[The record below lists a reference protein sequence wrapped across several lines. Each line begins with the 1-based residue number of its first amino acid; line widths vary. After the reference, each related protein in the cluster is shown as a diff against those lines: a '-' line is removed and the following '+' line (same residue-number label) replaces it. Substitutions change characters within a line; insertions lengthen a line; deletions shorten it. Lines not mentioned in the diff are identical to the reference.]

1 MSRIG
6 FRIPLTYRAILF
18 GGLAG
23 SWFTGLTFYYMN
35 NWVTVEG
42 AFGPMKHPAQ
52 QFVIMGH
59 GAAAFIMLMCF
70 GVLVVNHLP
79 SAWRLRR
86 SRYLGITLTTLFSF
100 QIITAYVLYYIA
112 GEESRALVSN
122 LHAFSGASIPIVL
135 IGHIIRGRMQRR
147 LAPSQPP

>member
-1 MSRIG
+1 MSKIG
-6 FRIPLTYRAILF
+6 FRIPLTYRVILF
-18 GGLAG
+18 VGLTSSWCTGLA
-23 SWFTGLTFYYMN
+23 FYYMN

-59 GAAAFIMLMCF
+59 GAAAFVMLMCF

-86 SRYLGITLTTLFSF
+86 SRYLGITLTALFSF
-100 QIITAYVLYYIA
+100 QIITAYILYYIA
-112 GEESRALVSN
+112 GEESRALISN
-122 LHAFSGASIPIVL
+122 LHVFSGASIPIVL
-135 IGHIIRGRMQRR
+135 IGHIIRGRIQRR

>member
-1 MSRIG
+1 MSKIG

-18 GGLAG
+18 IGLAS
-23 SWFTGLTFYYMN
+23 SWCTGLIFYYMN

-59 GAAAFIMLMCF
+59 GAAAFVMLMCF

-100 QIITAYVLYYIA
+100 QIITAYILYYIA
-112 GEESRALVSN
+112 REESRALISN
-122 LHAFSGASIPIVL
+122 LHALSGASIPIILV
-135 IGHIIRGRMQRR
+135 GHIIRGRMQRR

>member
-18 GGLAG
+18 VGLAG

-70 GVLVVNHLP
+70 GVLAVNHLP
-79 SAWRLRR
+79 AAWRLRR
-86 SRYLGITLTTLFSF
+86 SRYLGITLTALLSF
-100 QIITAYVLYYIA
+100 QIITAYILYYIA
-112 GEESRALVSN
+112 GEESRALISN
-122 LHAFSGASIPIVL
+122 LHTLSGASIPIVL

-147 LAPSQPP
+147 SAPSQPP

>member
-1 MSRIG
+1 MSKIG

-18 GGLAG
+18 IGLAS
-23 SWFTGLTFYYMN
+23 SWCTGLIFYYMN

-59 GAAAFIMLMCF
+59 GAAAFVMLMCF

-100 QIITAYVLYYIA
+100 QIITAYILYYIA
-112 GEESRALVSN
+112 SEESRALISN
-122 LHAFSGASIPIVL
+122 LHALSGASIPIILV
-135 IGHIIRGRMQRR
+135 GHIIRGRMQRR

>member
-1 MSRIG
+1 MSKIG

-18 GGLAG
+18 IGLAS
-23 SWFTGLTFYYMN
+23 SWCTGLIFYYMN

-59 GAAAFIMLMCF
+59 GAAAFVMLMCF

-100 QIITAYVLYYIA
+100 QIITAYILYYIA
-112 GEESRALVSN
+112 GEESRALISN
-122 LHAFSGASIPIVL
+122 LHALSGASIPIILV
-135 IGHIIRGRMQRR
+135 GHIIRGRMQRR

>member
-1 MSRIG
+1 MSKIG

-18 GGLAG
+18 IGLAS
-23 SWFTGLTFYYMN
+23 SWCTGLIFYYMN

-59 GAAAFIMLMCF
+59 GAAAFVMLMCF

-100 QIITAYVLYYIA
+100 QIITAYILYYIA
-112 GEESRALVSN
+112 SEDSRALISN
-122 LHAFSGASIPIVL
+122 LHALSGASIPIILV
-135 IGHIIRGRMQRR
+135 GHIIRGRMQRR